1 VKEDEPE
8 IDLIEQYHKGLLSKE
23 KLNEFFEREKNDKDF
38 SAKVKSY
45 KEIMEGINYHGEQK
59 SISDSIQLWEKEI
72 KEQAGKAKQNEA
84 RIIPLHRKNLY
95 LVAACVVGLLII
107 SAIFLFRSTPPDTLA
122 LFDSNFHPYP
132 NLIYPTLRGETR
144 DGSISKKAFAA
155 YDEGDYQ
162 KAAEYLSKWPRG
174 TTEINN
180 DLVLLYLGNCYLAVN
195 DLAAA
200 KETLEQIGEGSDV
213 ADQGNWY
220 LALAYLKSGEPERA
234 ESELDKLV
242 DHPNSYS
249 DKARKLISK
258 ID

>member
-1 VKEDEPE
+1 VKEDETE

-23 KLNEFFEREKNDKDF
+23 KLNEFFEREKSDKDF

-45 KEIMEGINYHGEQK
+45 KEIMEGINYHGKQK
-59 SISDSIQLWEKEI
+59 SISDDIQSWEKEI

-84 RIIPLHRKNLY
+84 RIIPLHRKNFY

-107 SAIFLFRSTPPDTLA
+107 SSIFLFRSTPPDTLA
-122 LFDSNFHPYP
+122 LFDSNFRPYP
-132 NLIYPTLRGETR
+132 NVLYPTLRGETS
-144 DGSISKKAFAA
+144 DGSISKKAFTA

-162 KAAEYLSKWPRG
+162 KAAEYLSEWQQG
-174 TTEINN
+174 STEINN

-200 KETLEQIGEGSDV
+200 KKTLEQIGEGSDV
-213 ADQGNWY
+213 ADQRNWY
-220 LALAYLKSGEPERA
+220 LALAYLKSGESERA
-234 ESELDKLV
+234 ENELEKLMN
-242 DHPNSYS
+242 HPNNYS
-249 DKARKLISK
+249 DKAKKLISK